1 MTTAIKQ
8 GLTPEKFWVKDID
21 SNVLKTYRVGKYL
34 ITENLKTE
42 HYNDGTPIP
51 IIEDAEEWKK
61 DTSGAMCYY
70 DNDRKHKEECGA
82 LYNSYAVNTG
92 KLAPKGW
99 RKISDDD
106 WKQIEMALGMSRED
120 ADKDECW
127 RGDNIGNKMKEVL
140 DVKFSG
146 YHYPSGGGFINFG
159 AEAVWWSSSVSGTG
173 SWDRVLN
180 TGYTSVARSVTVR
193 SNGFS
198 VRCVRELTEE
208 EIRLLDNWT
217 ISEEKGNNIE
227 KPQRDEKGRFVKQN
241 KKINMEEKKLQETA
255 EPERLSIKERICL
268 KLILLAIKMLRPL
281 SFESQEIEEIKKML

>member
-8 GLTPEKFWVKDID
+8 GLTPERFWVKDID
-21 SNVLKTYRVGKYL
+21 GNVLKTYRVGKFL
-34 ITENLKTE
+34 IAENLKTE

-51 IIEDAEEWKK
+51 IVEDAEEWKK
-61 DTSGAMCYY
+61 NTTGAMCYY

-82 LYNSYAVNTG
+82 LYNGYVDDK
-92 KLAPKGW
+92 KLALTGW
-99 RKISDDD
+99 RIHTDDN
-106 WKQIEMALGMSRED
+106 WKEIEIALGMSKED
-120 ADKDECW
+120 ADKGECW
-127 RGDNIGNKMKEVL
+127 RGDGIGERMKEVL
-140 DVKFSG
+140 GVVFAG
-146 YHYPSGGGFINFG
+146 YRGLSGGGFYDLG
-159 AEAVWWSSSVSGTG
+159 AETGWWSSSVGGTG
-173 SWDRVLN
+173 SWDRELN
-180 TGYTSVARSVTVR
+180 SGYTSVHRTAYSR

-241 KKINMEEKKLQETA
+241 KKINMEEKKLQQGTA

-268 KLILLAIKMLRPL
+268 KLILLAIKILRPI
-281 SFESQEIEEIKKML
+281 SYESQEIEEIKKML

>member
-21 SNVLKTYRVGKYL
+21 GNVLKTYRVGKFL

-51 IIEDAEEWKK
+51 IVEDNEEWKK
-61 DTSGAMCYY
+61 NTTGAMCYY

-92 KLAPKGW
+92 KLAPKGF
-99 RKISDDD
+99 RVLSDEG

-120 ADKDECW
+120 ADEDECW
-127 RGDNIGNKMKEVL
+127 RGDGIGERMKEVL
-140 DVKFSG
+140 GVVFAG
-146 YHYPSGGGFINFG
+146 YRLPSGGGFDGLGTN
-159 AEAVWWSSSVSGTG
+159 AVWWSSSVSGMG
-173 SWDRVLN
+173 SWYRQLHTSYASVCRRV
-180 TGYTSVARSVTVR
+180 SARSH
-193 SNGFS
+193 GFS
-198 VRCVRELTEE
+198 VRCVRELSES
-208 EIRLLDNWT
+208 EIRLLDDWT
-217 ISEEKGNNIE
+217 ISKGQVYNTE

-241 KKINMEEKKLQETA
+241 KKIKMKEKKLQGTA
-255 EPERLSIKERICL
+255 EPERLSIKERICI